1 MIILES
7 SERKNQSQEF
17 GLNIFSLRTKRDWE
31 MGGLE
36 RRESK
41 LTLASVNC

>member
-17 GLNIFSLRTKRDWE
+17 GLNIFSLRTKREWG

-41 LTLASVNC
+41 LTLSSVNC